1 MANIKS
7 QIKRIRTNNKA
18 QDRNK
23 AYRSALRTA
32 IRKFRDAVTAG
43 DATKIKSEFQDAS
56 RTLDMAVSK
65 GVIHARRVCGNR
77 MLSYLVEFHSHF
89 HYRQEKLAEN
99 LALLKAR

>member
-32 IRKFRDAVTAG
+32 IRKFRDAVIAG

-65 GVIHARRVCGNR
+65 GVIHANNAANKKSA
-77 MLSYLVEFHSHF
+77 MA
-89 HYRQEKLAEN
+89 KLAN
-99 LALLKAR
+99 KAGVR

>member
-1 MANIKS
+1 VANIKS

-43 DATKIKSEFQDAS
+43 DAAKIKAEFTDAS
-56 RTLDMAVSK
+56 RTLDMAVSNAANK
-65 GVIHARRVCGNR
+65 KSA
-77 MLSYLVEFHSHF
+77 MA
-89 HYRQEKLAEN
+89 KLAN
-99 LALLKAR
+99 KAGVR

>member
-32 IRKFRDAVTAG
+32 IRKFRDSVTAG

-65 GVIHARRVCGNR
+65 GVIHANNAANKKSA
-77 MLSYLVEFHSHF
+77 MA
-89 HYRQEKLAEN
+89 KLAN
-99 LALLKAR
+99 KAGVR

>member
-43 DATKIKSEFQDAS
+43 DAAKIKAEFTDAS
-56 RTLDMAVSK
+56 R
-65 GVIHARRVCGNR
+65 
-77 MLSYLVEFHSHF
+77 
-89 HYRQEKLAEN
+89 
-99 LALLKAR
+99 

>member
-32 IRKFRDAVTAG
+32 IRKFRDAVSAG
-43 DATKIKSEFQDAS
+43 DAAKIKAEFTDAS

-65 GVIHARRVCGNR
+65 GVIHANNAANKKSA
-77 MLSYLVEFHSHF
+77 MA
-89 HYRQEKLAEN
+89 KLAS
-99 LALLKAR
+99 KAGVR